1 MKSMD
6 FQSSLLRSLT
16 VELIMTS
23 KDRFVTCK
31 DDEPITSVV
40 DKLKKYDIL
49 LVSSEKIRYF
59 VSKTRVEWLLE
70 ENRSARVRE
79 VKQPISDNHQISGDE
94 PIYQYLLQ
102 RKEPVFVTEQNE
114 VIGMVTP
121 ADLNKIPSKMLFYIL
136 ISYFEQLLIKSI
148 KDLELTEKD
157 IEGCIGFT
165 RWWQAKGRHEQAT
178 RENFQLSLIEC
189 LNTDDLIDLACKR
202 PDIRRLLNYRSES
215 EARENLKPLV
225 YLRNKVMHAGHLIIQ
240 NEQQLIKR
248 RAEYERIRQ
257 HIFDLACDTATL
269 IDVSHIIPRV

>member
-1 MKSMD
+1 MKSMG

-16 VELIMTS
+16 VKLIMTP

-31 DDEPITSVV
+31 DDEPITSVI
-40 DKLKKYDIL
+40 DKLRKYDIL
-49 LVSSEKIRYF
+49 PVSSEKIRYF
-59 VSKTRVEWLLE
+59 VSKTRVEGLLG
-70 ENRSARVRE
+70 ENRSVHVRE
-79 VKQPISDNHQISGDE
+79 VKQSIFDNYQISGDE

-114 VIGMVTP
+114 VIGIVTP

-148 KDLELTEKD
+148 KDLELTEKE

-189 LNTDDLIDLACKR
+189 LNTNDLIDLACKR
-202 PDIRRLLNYRSES
+202 PDIRRLLNYQSES

-225 YLRNKVMHAGHLIIQ
+225 YLRNKVMHAGHFIIQ
-240 NEQQLIKR
+240 NEKQLIKR

-257 HIFDLACDTATL
+257 HIFDLVRDTATL
-269 IDVSHIIPRV
+269 IDVSYVIPGI